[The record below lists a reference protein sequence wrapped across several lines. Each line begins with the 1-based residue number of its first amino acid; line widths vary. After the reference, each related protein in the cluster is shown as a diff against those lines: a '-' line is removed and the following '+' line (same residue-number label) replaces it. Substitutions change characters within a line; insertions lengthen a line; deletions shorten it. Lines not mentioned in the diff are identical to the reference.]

1 MFRPTPLTLNQAKK
15 MLKVA
20 IYLALSGAI
29 SAVLVYVSD
38 NQEMLGVYFPL
49 VNFLL
54 VTMKQLFTDEQ

>member
-1 MFRPTPLTLNQAKK
+1 MFRPTPLSLNQAKK

-38 NQEMLGVYFPL
+38 NKEMLGVYFPL

-54 VTMKQLFTDEQ
+54 VTLKQLFTDEQ